1 MCRFPPDDPL
11 WCILMNT
18 IASDSEMSSF
28 TVHWFPIPAAVAGSE
43 AGNALFALWPAP
55 VNPDVCFEAA
65 GFTDFG
71 DADDAWERHADG
83 LLERLIAELSVYGQ
97 PRLVS
102 APLRTR
108 PGVARRL
115 LGDEGET
122 LPLGE
127 QIQAPMHHDSL
138 PDAVVAFGSRGV
150 ALRAGGGHVLYWIT
164 LPDSEVDRFI
174 AWVLPRLADGAPL
187 HETALEWRHLLA
199 GGGVHPASGRN
210 M

>member
-1 MCRFPPDDPL
+1 MNPL
-11 WCILMNT
+11 ESAPADGEGADAGT
-18 IASDSEMSSF
+18 FS
-28 TVHWFPIPAAVAGSE
+28 VHWSLVPPTVEGSQEGTALAAV
-43 AGNALFALWPAP
+43 WPAP

-83 LLERLIAELSVYGQ
+83 LLERLIAELGVYGE
-97 PRLVS
+97 PRLMS
-102 APLRTR
+102 ASLRTR

-115 LGDEGET
+115 LGGEGET
-122 LPLGE
+122 LPLTE

-150 ALRAGGGHVLYWIT
+150 ELRAGGGHVLYWIT
-164 LPDSEVDRFI
+164 LPASELDRFI
-174 AWVLPRLADGAPL
+174 SWVLPRLAGGAPL

-199 GGGVHPASGRN
+199 DGGVHPGSGRN
-210 M
+210 V